1 MIHILLII
9 LSCHDIYSL
18 QICIQ
23 LYYYSWFIKILV
35 PFCNYVS
42 SLFRTPRKWWTAFFS
57 LFILSWSRS
66 LFSWRSRSRSFF
78 IFLFGFFFLLLLTF
92 SSFLLSPLKG
102 ILTFWSLLRQILW
115 VLLIH
120 SLKQFF
126 FKGFREWFYM
136 HVIAISTPFAAT
148 VNILFAFGI

>member
-1 MIHILLII
+1 MNKTYSKIFIGIVFHIILII

-23 LYYYSWFIKILV
+23 LYCYSWFIKILV

-42 SLFRTPRKWWTAFFS
+42 SLFRTPRKGRTAFFF

-66 LFSWRSRSRSFF
+66 LFSLRSRSFF

-102 ILTFWSLLRQILW
+102 ILTFWSLLSQILW

-126 FKGFREWFYM
+126 FKGFR
-136 HVIAISTPFAAT
+136 
-148 VNILFAFGI
+148 